1 MKKATSR
8 RAREPSAASLRELP
22 PVELTRYRI
31 RRNPYA
37 ARIAREGIE
46 IVHHEP
52 SRASLAEMPE
62 TDFSV
67 ARVHRN
73 TPRSRAAESAARIQ
87 YGRGRPQAETEVGP
101 TQVRSLRLPAAIWR
115 ALEIEARE
123 RRTTVHALLREL
135 VASHI
140 LRRSPG

>member
-8 RAREPSAASLRELP
+8 RAHEPSAASLRELP
-22 PVELTRYRI
+22 PVELTKYRI

-37 ARIAREGIE
+37 ARIAREGME
-46 IVHHEP
+46 LVHHEP
-52 SRASLAEMPE
+52 SRVSLAEMPE
-62 TDFSV
+62 ADFSV

-73 TPRSRAAESAARIQ
+73 TSRSRAAESATRIQ
-87 YGRGRPQAETEVGP
+87 YGRGRPPMEAEVGP
-101 TQVRSLRLPAAIWR
+101 TEVRSLRLPADMWR
-115 ALEIEARE
+115 ALEVEARE
-123 RRTTVHALLREL
+123 RRTTVHAMLREL